1 MSRVTVNTP
10 KTPVTKASGGIASAT
25 VPNVCKMPGPPAPFV
40 PTPLPNVG
48 KSSDSPKGYT
58 KSVKVEGSPVAVKG
72 ASFNS
77 KGDIASKATGGGVVS
92 ANTHGATKFVAPGSL
107 DVKFE
112 GKNVHLLGDQ
122 MLNNWGPSMP
132 NSATLAGVV
141 QKPGAADTSSKCT
154 HERVHREPDAR
165 AMRYHDKERP
175 GDGDLQLA
183 TSNVERDR
191 KTLERLIA
199 RQGSGKL
206 SGRAAKALKGKITG
220 LCRNIDGA
228 EWEISVG
235 RSVGA
240 KFMGVKLKCSDCGRT
255 LGEFD
260 VITHDGIVKE
270 CKTSWGAVEPG
281 KFVEQMHLVE
291 KRGLLGPGM
300 IMHYAIPK
308 GQRGQLLPKFEEIGK
323 DKMRGRIQEH

>member
-141 QKPGAADTSSKCT
+141 QKPGAADTASDCQCT
-154 HERVHREPDAR
+154 RVRREPDLR
-165 AMRYHDKERP
+165 TMRYHDKDTP
-175 GDGDLQLA
+175 GDGDIRRAEAQLKA
-183 TSNVERDR
+183 MKKQMSG
-191 KTLERLIA
+191 LEKKRARASGNAVKEVNQAIHDLRGNIA
-199 RQGSGKL
+199 
-206 SGRAAKALKGKITG
+206 G
-220 LCRNIDGA
+220 L
-228 EWEISVG
+228 EWEIAVAKD
-235 RSVGA
+235 VNA
-240 KFMGVKLKCSDCGRT
+240 KFMGVILFCKDCGRR

-260 VITHDGIVKE
+260 VITDQGVVKE
-270 CKTSWGAVEPG
+270 CKASWDVMMPR
-281 KFVEQMHLVE
+281 KFAEQIRLVE
-291 KRGLLGPGM
+291 ERGLLGPGM
-300 IMHYAIPK
+300 KMHYAIPK
-308 GQRGQLLPKFEEIGK
+308 GQRGPLLPKFETIGK
-323 DKMRGRIQEH
+323 DEMRGRIQEH